1 MNHSI
6 QAMNQDLSIVTL
18 LLHASFVVQLVVL
31 LLVGISIASW
41 AAIFR
46 KFFALKRMRA
56 LNDEFERE
64 FWSGTSLN
72 ELFSAAAQNA
82 KLSGPM
88 ERIFASGMREYQKLR
103 ERHVEEADVHVAL
116 RVDARQLGADHL
128 GVTVA
133 VLVDADEV
141 LARPVPREAE
151 RPAHRERAH
160 PLVEDAVHPVEPAG
174 GVRAAV
180 PPNQAAHVP
189 CPSLGVCL
197 PCTSDGAAQRGE
209 RAGSFDP
216 RAAAGRPRT
225 GRTVVRRSMMGP
237 WPGTCT

>member
-1 MNHSI
+1 MNHST

-56 LNDEFERE
+56 LNDDFERE

-88 ERIFASGMREYQKLR
+88 ERIFASGSCTRS
-103 ERHVEEADVHVAL
+103 
-116 RVDARQLGADHL
+116 
-128 GVTVA
+128 
-133 VLVDADEV
+133 
-141 LARPVPREAE
+141 
-151 RPAHRERAH
+151 
-160 PLVEDAVHPVEPAG
+160 
-174 GVRAAV
+174 
-180 PPNQAAHVP
+180 
-189 CPSLGVCL
+189 CPSNMML
-197 PCTSDGAAQRGE
+197 PEVTRPLPGSRPMQAIAVVDLPEPDSPTMATVSPGNTSKLT
-209 RAGSFDP
+209 
-216 RAAAGRPRT
+216 PRT
-225 GRTVVRRSMMGP
+225 A
-237 WPGTCT
+237 GTMPSAVWNPTSRF